1 MRNFKTNVLSF
12 ADNFMKN
19 ITKKSCIKFETHVSI
34 TTENFLG
41 VKITLEIR
49 KLMPPVHN
57 KSADTH
63 LYLNWQLFN
72 LFH

>member
-1 MRNFKTNVLSF
+1 MRNFKTNVFSF

-19 ITKKSCIKFETHVSI
+19 ITKKSCITFETHVSI

-49 KLMPPVHN
+49 KLIPSVHN
-57 KSADTH
+57 
-63 LYLNWQLFN
+63 LYLN
-72 LFH
+72 

>member
-1 MRNFKTNVLSF
+1 MRNFKTNIFLF
-12 ADNFMKN
+12 ADNFMKS

-41 VKITLEIR
+41 VKVTLEIR
-49 KLMPPVHN
+49 ILVPSVHS
-57 KSADTH
+57 KSTDTH

-72 LFH
+72 PFH